1 MRATIAAIT
10 QIRQRSIAASSA
22 LIAAAALRCIAPAG
36 LAACPLLADCRLSS
50 QAKGSSF
57 SRKSHEKARVTTA
70 NSRTPHSGVD
80 RQYDLKIVEEP
91 SLVFS
96 RCIFKMG

>member
-1 MRATIAAIT
+1 MAIAEYTASMRATIAAIT
-10 QIRQRSIAASSA
+10 QIRHRSIAASSA

-57 SRKSHEKARVTTA
+57 SRKSARHDSEFSNA
-70 NSRTPHSGVD
+70 AFRR
-80 RQYDLKIVEEP
+80 RQTI
-91 SLVFS
+91 
-96 RCIFKMG
+96 